1 LPKKTSNQDPP
12 RVTFTTELVT
22 TDTKPVYHYL
32 LVEREWAAPLGFTGN
47 MRRCVCTVQPLREN
61 HLVGETPPPLLGK
74 EGSQLTF
81 HCSLMPSG
89 RKKGA
94 FYISINKVNREK
106 LGLEPGDSV
115 DVELVRDDS
124 KYGMPMPAEFRE
136 VLRQDADGK
145 RLFDALTPGKQ
156 RTLLWYTVKYKDEDR
171 RIHTALVMIE
181 HLKKN
186 DGRIVFRKLA
196 EELKQRP
203 ETQW

>member
-1 LPKKTSNQDPP
+1 MPKKTGQQDAP
-12 RVTFTTELVT
+12 RVAFTTELVT
-22 TDTKPVYHYL
+22 TETKPVYHYL
-32 LVEREWAAPLGFTGN
+32 LVEREWAVPLGLTGN
-47 MRRCVCTVQPLREN
+47 LRRCVCTVN
-61 HLVGETPPPLLGK
+61 GK
-74 EGSQLTF
+74 LTF

-106 LGLEPGDSV
+106 LGLQPGDSV

-136 VLRQDADGK
+136 VLRQDAEGNDY
-145 RLFDALTPGKQ
+145 FEALTPGKQ

-186 DGRIVFRKLA
+186 DGKIVFRELA
-196 EELKQRP
+196 EELKLRP
-203 ETQW
+203 EPEW

>member
-1 LPKKTSNQDPP
+1 LPKKTGQQDAP
-12 RVTFTTELVT
+12 RVAFTTELVT
-22 TDTKPVYHYL
+22 TETKPVYHYL
-32 LVEREWAAPLGFTGN
+32 LVEREWAVPLGLTGKL
-47 MRRCVCTVQPLREN
+47 RRCVCTVN
-61 HLVGETPPPLLGK
+61 GK
-74 EGSQLTF
+74 LTF

-106 LGLEPGDSV
+106 LGLQPGDSV
-115 DVELVRDDS
+115 YVELVRDDS

-136 VLRQDADGK
+136 VLRQDAEGNEY
-145 RLFDALTPGKQ
+145 FEALTPGKQ

-186 DGRIVFRKLA
+186 DGRIVFRELA
-196 EELKQRP
+196 EELKLRP
-203 ETQW
+203 EPDW